1 MNQLLIDIKEVR
13 AEKALVVWGIRKMNR
28 TGSVMEAWELRETCR
43 DVIAGDELACLR
55 PTRHSLLVE
64 AKVAAEELHEH
75 LNRVDA
81 EDDVLGWG
89 RVSID
94 ASLDWIAKLTE
105 AAYSL

>member
-1 MNQLLIDIKEVR
+1 MNQLIADIKEVR

-28 TGSVMEAWELRETCR
+28 TGSVMEAWALRETCR

-75 LNRVDA
+75 LNYIDA
-81 EDDVLGWG
+81 QEDDLGWG
-89 RVSID
+89 PVTVN